1 MKKVLT
7 VMVAMALAASLSLPA
22 LAADGPKGSGMDK
35 AQGYHSKFTPEQRA
49 EFKKVKAEYLNET
62 MALRQQ
68 LAAKKV
74 ELKTVLAQP
83 SPDAA
88 KIKAVADEKVDL
100 QAQLMKKRN
109 EYLAKYPKYF
119 AHHKRH
125 HGAKRHMDQ
134 DRPMMKKAMPPA
146 GQAG

>member
-7 VMVAMALAASLSLPA
+7 VMAAMALAASLSLPA
-22 LAADGPKGSGMDK
+22 LAADEAKGPGMDK
-35 AQGYHSKFTPEQRA
+35 AKGYHSRFTPEQRA
-49 EFKKVKAEYLNET
+49 EYKKVKAEYLNET

-68 LAAKKV
+68 VAAKKV
-74 ELKTVLAQP
+74 ELKTILAQP

-100 QAQLMKKRN
+100 QCQLLKKRN

-119 AHHKRH
+119 SHHKRFKGRMGH
-125 HGAKRHMDQ
+125 

-146 GQAG
+146 GQAS